1 MNIGLIVGYKDET
14 KESTQCALLYNKDTN
29 EVFSPIFNSKE
40 EAIAFVHYMKES
52 QMGSITEAIKKEPE
66 LVDEYL
72 MLFRHND
79 GCD

>member
-1 MNIGLIVGYKDET
+1 MNIGLIVGYKDE
-14 KESTQCALLYNKDTN
+14 STECALLYNKDTD

-40 EAIAFVHYMKES
+40 EAIAFVSYMEES
-52 QMGSITEAIKKEPE
+52 QIGSITEAFKKEPE

-72 MLFRHND
+72 MRFRYND

>member
-1 MNIGLIVGYKDET
+1 MNIGLIVGYKDESI
-14 KESTQCALLYNKDTN
+14 ECALLYNKDTD

-40 EAIAFVHYMKES
+40 EAIAFIHYMEES
-52 QMGSITEAIKKEPE
+52 QIGPITEALKKEPE